1 MAGKTPPKRDEA
13 PPKLRPRFLRPL
25 FPFLSPHEKILKQ
38 IGASLN
44 VRDAGGSEQQQ
55 LGVAEEMKA
64 VKDKG
69 HVLVKAGKSML
80 RRSSDHGCSP
90 SKRRSAAVSARRCGC
105 CDGRRHG

>member
-1 MAGKTPPKRDEA
+1 MTALRLPSLLQSSPFNLWISHRFPSSKRDEA
-13 PPKLRPRFLRPL
+13 PPKLPPRFLRPL
-25 FPFLSPHEKILKQ
+25 FPFLFPHEKILNQ

-69 HVLVKAGKSML
+69 HVLVKAGK
-80 RRSSDHGCSP
+80 H
-90 SKRRSAAVSARRCGC
+90 A
-105 CDGRRHG
+105 